1 MLVASMNP
9 CPCGYLGDQ
18 KNQCRCSIPQVQKY
32 RAKISGPLLDRIDLH
47 VEAPAVDLSELSN
60 QSNSE
65 CSDTVRERVEQSR
78 MIQKERFQGN
88 GIISNAF
95 MMKSDIDKFCKLSTD
110 NHSLLINA
118 MNKLSLS
125 ARAYDRIL
133 KVSRT
138 IADMESSKDIKKEH
152 ILEAIQYRNLDR
164 QKY

>member
-1 MLVASMNP
+1 MPMWIFR
-9 CPCGYLGDQ
+9 DQ
-18 KNQCRCSIPQVQKY
+18 KNHCRCSIPQIQKY
-32 RAKISGPLLDRIDLH
+32 RSKIGGPLLDRIDLH
-47 VEAPAVDLSELSN
+47 IEAPAIDLSELSN
-60 QSNSE
+60 QSDSDCSE
-65 CSDTVRERVEQSR
+65 TVRERVEQSR
-78 MIQKERFQGN
+78 IIQKERFQSN

-95 MMKSDIDKFCKLSTD
+95 MMKSDIDKFCKLSTY
-110 NHSLLINA
+110 NRSLLIKA
-118 MNKLSLS
+118 MKKLSLS